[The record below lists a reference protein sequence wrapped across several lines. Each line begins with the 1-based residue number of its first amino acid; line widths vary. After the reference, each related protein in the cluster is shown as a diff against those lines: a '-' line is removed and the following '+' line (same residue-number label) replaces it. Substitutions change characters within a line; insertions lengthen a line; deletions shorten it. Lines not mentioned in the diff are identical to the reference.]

1 MYGLIFENFAGYLKV
16 KYGEEAW
23 DNVRR
28 LANIDSPTFSI
39 HQVGVSCQM
48 LTDIKLSLAQNCKEK
63 CLHFVNNDQLEPDR
77 HTQR

>member
-1 MYGLIFENFAGYLKV
+1 MQQ

-39 HQVGVSCQM
+39 HQVMGDGDPWVGWW
-48 LTDIKLSLAQNCKEK
+48 
-63 CLHFVNNDQLEPDR
+63 
-77 HTQR
+77 

>member
-1 MYGLIFENFAGYLKV
+1 MLSLLFEDKSKLIYWNKKSNTSKTKILQQ

-39 HQVGVSCQM
+39 HQV
-48 LTDIKLSLAQNCKEK
+48 EK
-63 CLHFVNNDQLEPDR
+63 
-77 HTQR
+77 

>member
-1 MYGLIFENFAGYLKV
+1 MLSLLFEDKSKLIYWNKKSKTSKTKILQQ

-39 HQVGVSCQM
+39 HQV
-48 LTDIKLSLAQNCKEK
+48 EK
-63 CLHFVNNDQLEPDR
+63 
-77 HTQR
+77 

>member
-1 MYGLIFENFAGYLKV
+1 MQQ

-39 HQVGVSCQM
+39 HQVWPMVTRARKRSIQRFV
-48 LTDIKLSLAQNCKEK
+48 IKHREG
-63 CLHFVNNDQLEPDR
+63 PY
-77 HTQR
+77 